1 MPGIKNPGSHHL
13 CCTLDWVSATINQK
27 EWVGFSVSCLRENE
41 KPKEL
46 LQESTEPNTKGFAP
60 NSHSCMS
67 QGQCRDSTVSL
78 WICLRH
84 LTNLHALMPV
94 INLCFKPLM
103 LQSELSSGDFTALF
117 LSASSSTGGLSGS
130 RTSREASAGN
140 TGRGHVLPKF
150 LPPQFTAYN
159 PDTPEFCFSVGFL
172 FLANWV
178 PEEGANTPNSMVEV
192 VDCGV
197 VDQHEAKVSPTK
209 PLLGTWY

>member
-1 MPGIKNPGSHHL
+1 M
-13 CCTLDWVSATINQK
+13 
-27 EWVGFSVSCLRENE
+27 
-41 KPKEL
+41 
-46 LQESTEPNTKGFAP
+46 
-60 NSHSCMS
+60 
-67 QGQCRDSTVSL
+67 SL

-103 LQSELSSGDFTALF
+103 LQSELSSRDFVALF

-130 RTSREASAGN
+130 RTGREAPAGN
-140 TGRGHVLPKF
+140 TGRGQVLPKF

-172 FLANWV
+172 VLANWV
-178 PEEGANTPNSMVEV
+178 TEEGGNTPNPMVEV
-192 VDCGV
+192 IGRGV
-197 VDQHEAKVSPTK
+197 VAQYEAKVNHTK